1 MGAHEFHVNN
11 SKYML
16 EKKETKSPQKKKKRS
31 ECDAIS
37 GKKGQISEEIHKKQ
51 RLKIQ
56 KQPELK
62 ETFPFRV
69 WTFASENIDSLIN
82 SVPFQ
87 PSLAHYNFKHRF
99 ILCVCYLC
107 GSIQLSPQLC
117 RGILSIWA
125 RELTGQ
131 LMRFDVFQWTFAAY
145 KLSNFQWAPCYQCL
159 SLSQF

>member
-69 WTFASENIDSLIN
+69 
-82 SVPFQ
+82 
-87 PSLAHYNFKHRF
+87 
-99 ILCVCYLC
+99 
-107 GSIQLSPQLC
+107 
-117 RGILSIWA
+117 
-125 RELTGQ
+125 
-131 LMRFDVFQWTFAAY
+131 
-145 KLSNFQWAPCYQCL
+145 
-159 SLSQF
+159 